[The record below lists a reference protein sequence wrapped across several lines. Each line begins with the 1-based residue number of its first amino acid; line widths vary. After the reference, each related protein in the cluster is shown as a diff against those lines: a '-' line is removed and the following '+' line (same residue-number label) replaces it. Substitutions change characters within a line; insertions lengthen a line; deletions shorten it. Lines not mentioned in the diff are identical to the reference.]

1 MKYLIDIEENI
12 IVEPVEIELIE
23 KNDLWIARFL
33 CEKANYTVILQA
45 KTEVEALTEIE
56 NKKA

>member
-1 MKYLIDIEENI
+1 MNYLIDIEENI
-12 IVEPVEIELIE
+12 IVEPLEIELIE

-56 NKKA
+56 NKKV